1 MTPELTVPAINI
13 DLFVKWFDGVSKV
26 VRSLGFIGQ
35 ISIIGQVL
43 AYPWSIFEKL
53 PEYRNRIFLFILWRI
68 FSGFSKWQLLQRY
81 VMNLLIWAYIP
92 VFASRLALLAYPD
105 NHAFS
110 NCVCPDALCPC
121 HFPCPAFEGGLEVTT
136 PAAVVAEI
144 QVVIEDA
151 LRNIKYEWIVFNN
164 YVIETQWKSSWY
176 LLIPRCRISFL
187 VYVYLKKTI
196 LWLVNIAL
204 YR

>member
-26 VRSLGFIGQ
+26 VRSLGFVGQ

-53 PEYRNRIFLFILWRI
+53 LQYRNRIFIFILWRI
-68 FSGFSKWQLLQRY
+68 FSGFSKWQLLQWY

-92 VFASRLALLAYPD
+92 VFASRLALLGYPD

-164 YVIETQWKSSWY
+164 YVIERQWKSSWY
-176 LLIPRCRISFL
+176 LLIPRYRISFL